1 VRFRGEITNTTMKTE
16 LQKLAEKA
24 LVLTKAII
32 AENPY
37 LKVCGETPNYAYE
50 STSLELFREK
60 CFLPSSNLKD
70 VVEKSM
76 PLLKAII
83 EDNMDLE
90 IYDKNSCVH
99 FLRDFTT
106 FWAIEE
112 PKFPEL
118 PEGEEWHNPNNF
130 SPAKVETQD
139 GWRLITKSEWNRN
152 RKQPVV
158 FRDDYEMWSSVRDK
172 WTNGTYTGS
181 SSYVTYR
188 TKEPLPTP
196 QPAEE
201 MTVAQIEAALGKRI
215 KIVNKCLIAL

>member
-1 VRFRGEITNTTMKTE
+1 MKTE

-24 LVLTKAII
+24 LVLVKAIM

-37 LKVCGETPNYAYE
+37 LRVCGNKPEYGYE
-50 STSLELFREK
+50 STSLEHFRRK
-60 CFLPSSNLKD
+60 CFLPAKNLKD
-70 VVEKSM
+70 GVEKTM
-76 PLLKAII
+76 PLLKAVI
-83 EDNMDLE
+83 EENHTLE
-90 IYDKNSCVH
+90 ICDEKLCGQ
-99 FLRDFTT
+99 FLKDFTT
-106 FWAIEE
+106 FWTIEE

-118 PEGEEWHNPNNF
+118 PEGEEWHNPDNF

-152 RKQPVV
+152 VKYPEVRK
-158 FRDDYEMWSSVRDK
+158 DYEMWGNIRSK
-172 WTNGTYTGS
+172 WLTGGYLGFDDDS
-181 SSYVTYR
+181 TYR

-215 KIVNKCLIAL
+215 KIVK

>member
-1 VRFRGEITNTTMKTE
+1 MKTE
-16 LQKLAEKA
+16 LQTLAEKA
-24 LVLTKAII
+24 LVLAKAII

-37 LKVCGETPNYAYE
+37 LKVNGCVPDYTEV
-50 STSLELFREK
+50 SMSLENFREK
-60 CFLPSSNLKD
+60 CFLPASNLKD
-70 VVEKSM
+70 GAEKAM

-83 EDNMDLE
+83 QDNMSLE
-90 IYDKNSCVH
+90 IYDKNSCEDL
-99 FLRDFTT
+99 LRDFTS
-106 FWAIEE
+106 FWTIKE

-118 PEGEEWHNPNNF
+118 PEGEEWHNPDNF

-139 GWRLITKSEWNRN
+139 GWRLITKSELNRN
-152 RKQPVV
+152 EKYPERHEA
-158 FRDDYEMWSSVRDK
+158 YEMWGDVSNK
-172 WTNGTYTGS
+172 WLTGV
-181 SSYVTYR
+181 YLGYNEDGTYR